1 MIGIIGAM
9 ELEIEAIKNM
19 LHNVKLEK
27 IADIC
32 YYLGILDGV
41 EVVVAKSYEGK
52 VNSAICAH
60 TMILKYNPEVIL
72 NVGVAGSISNELSI
86 GDIALSEVTVEF
98 DFDTTSLGYDLGYIF
113 GLNTVYM
120 KCDENICNLIYD
132 SIKKYE
138 NTKIGCIASS
148 DKFISDEK
156 DKQILK
162 EKFENVIAVDM
173 ESASI
178 CHVCN
183 VNNVRFC
190 AIRVISDTASN
201 IEFREFAKLAATK
214 IESIIKE
221 VIKKI

>member
-9 ELEIEAIKNM
+9 ESEIEAMKNM
-19 LHNVKLEK
+19 LQDVKLEK
-27 IADIC
+27 VSGIC
-32 YYLGILDGV
+32 YYLGTIDNV
-41 EVVVAKSYEGK
+41 QVVIAKSNEGK
-52 VNSAICAH
+52 VNSAICTQ
-60 TMILKYNPEVIL
+60 TMILKYNPKIIL

-86 GDIALSEVTVEF
+86 GDIAVSNVTVEF
-98 DFDTTSLGYDLGYIF
+98 DFDTTSLGYDLGYVF
-113 GLNTVYM
+113 GLDTVYM

-132 SIKKYE
+132 SIKKCE
-138 NTKIGCIASS
+138 NAKIGCIASS

-156 DKQILK
+156 EKQMLK
-162 EKFENVIAVDM
+162 EKFDNVIAVDM

-183 VNNVRFC
+183 INNVKFC

-201 IEFREFAKLAATK
+201 MEFREFVKLAVTK
-214 IESIIKE
+214 IECIIKE